1 MSYVLTREQY
11 NKFPFEFNEVISVT
25 KELGANIGSVWSELL
40 GTDYLH
46 KVSGFVSRGLNV
58 YALVEDTY
66 QDDFNLYSWISSR
79 LTFKPKVSLSPLNYS
94 IVLGTGTL
102 PRNVE
107 EIIEEIESVRG
118 STSAPIVEDTPIDY
132 SLYDDSD
139 GATTLIAE
147 DCFILD
153 FNGSKFEVYDEGDV
167 YTVGRGSSSDFKVK
181 AKGVSRTHL
190 NVRYRSGYL
199 EIMDLNST
207 NGTKVDGVKIPTNTW
222 VKVSEDSVIKLGKA
236 KLFTSKLEEE

>member
-1 MSYVLTREQY
+1 MRDTCSNVRDLAILELLISTGMRVAELTR
-11 NKFPFEFNEVISVT
+11 
-25 KELGANIGSVWSELL
+25 LNIADMNFQERSC
-40 GTDYLH
+40 
-46 KVSGFVSRGLNV
+46 
-58 YALVEDTY
+58 
-66 QDDFNLYSWISSR
+66 
-79 LTFKPKVSLSPLNYS
+79 
-94 IVLGTGTL
+94 IVLGKGTL

-118 STSAPIVEDTPIDY
+118 STSAPIIEDTPIDY

-153 FNGSKFEVYDEGDV
+153 FNGSKFEVYDEGDI